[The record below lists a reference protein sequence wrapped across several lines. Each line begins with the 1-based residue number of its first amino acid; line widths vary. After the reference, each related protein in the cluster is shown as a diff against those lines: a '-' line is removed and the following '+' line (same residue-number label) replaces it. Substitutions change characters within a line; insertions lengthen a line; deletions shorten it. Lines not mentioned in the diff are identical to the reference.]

1 MTQISIWNILEFLV
15 LVQGKNIVKT
25 CIFIFGGQEKNT
37 YAFGDPCK
45 ITVVCSGHAYI
56 FILEKYS
63 ERTTYYSE
71 RSDYY
76 IVRTDYYIVRT
87 DYYIV
92 GTD

>member
-1 MTQISIWNILEFLV
+1 M
-15 LVQGKNIVKT
+15 VKK
-25 CIFIFGGQEKNT
+25 KNT

-92 GTD
+92 RTDYYIVGTD